1 MLSVLVVLRVL
12 SEGGSWGTRF
22 SQLTSKECHI
32 LSIGLFELSKSLS
45 VRRRRKHAW
54 NWTERQAH
62 PYGPNKMAKGH
73 ENSSRTWKLA
83 SIWYSNN
90 TTMDTAAT
98 DLQMKLLLLAA
109 PLLRLTLWQLR
120 TCSLCTLLPLHKLK
134 LMVNEL
140 WSCHLPP
147 SVKKQGNLVCWEEIT
162 TQTNREGAKLGDHET
177 SEREKTEKMT
187 SSSPQF
193 SNFWFKAFR
202 RLDHTLSLASLKGPW
217 SLVINSFLLILWVP
231 DQAHSNYLL
240 SKKEKTKPSAWMTTF
255 LADRLSIV
263 GEKKKNQKSAREFEV
278 ASWLIWG
285 TPPFGMLAEFSELWF

>member
-12 SEGGSWGTRF
+12 SQGGSWGNRF

-32 LSIGLFELSKSLS
+32 LSIRLSELSKSLS
-45 VRRRRKHAW
+45 VRRRRKNAW
-54 NWTERQAH
+54 NWTERLAH
-62 PYGPNKMAKGH
+62 PYYPNNMAKGH
-73 ENSSRTWKLA
+73 KNSSRTGKLA

-109 PLLRLTLWQLR
+109 LLPLTLWQLG

-162 TQTNREGAKLGDHET
+162 NQTNREGAKLGDHEN
-177 SEREKTEKMT
+177 SEKEKTEKMT

-217 SLVINSFLLILWVP
+217 SLVINSFLLKLIR
-231 DQAHSNYLL
+231 SRFLL
-240 SKKEKTKPSAWMTTF
+240 LVTKRQ
-255 LADRLSIV
+255 LAKVGLFSSLSLLHRLGDRGVKQSFI
-263 GEKKKNQKSAREFEV
+263 K
-278 ASWLIWG
+278 
-285 TPPFGMLAEFSELWF
+285 